1 MLISGGQI
9 MNTRNMAVLAIIII
23 VVVGVGIYGYTSY
36 VASSESGT
44 ITIYAAASL
53 AKQMNA
59 TAAEFEKQ
67 HPNVDVKIQYG
78 GSSDLISQ
86 ITQLNKSVDIMA
98 SADYGLIDKNM
109 IPNQTSFNIEYARN
123 EMVIAYT
130 DKSKN
135 SSQIN
140 STNWYQILNQ
150 SDVKFGIADPNS
162 APAGYRAVM
171 MIQLAES
178 YYNTTGIFND
188 LIGQNSAITSTP
200 NGTGYAISSP
210 DNLNPTSKIVSRPA
224 VADLMP
230 VLQSNAVDYV
240 LVYKSDA
247 EQQKSSGVKYI
258 TLPAELSLNST
269 QYESTYKN
277 YSLIQFSGTNKTKT
291 VKLSPI
297 VYGITVLNNAPQR
310 DLAIQFVQLLLSPEG
325 NKITQNAYQDPI
337 VPAIATND
345 STNIPDPLKQYV
357 QQT

>member
-1 MLISGGQI
+1 
-9 MNTRNMAVLAIIII
+9 MNTRNIAILAIIII
-23 VVVGVGIYGYTSY
+23 AVVGVGIYGFTSY
-36 VASSESGT
+36 VSSSETGT

-67 HPNVDVKIQYG
+67 HPNVKVNIQYG

-98 SADYGLIDKNM
+98 SADYGLISKNM
-109 IPNQTSFNIEYARN
+109 IPNETSFNIEYARN

-130 DKSKN
+130 DKSAN

-188 LIGQNSAITSTP
+188 LIAENSAIISSP

-210 DNLNPTSKIVSRPA
+210 EDLNPTSKIISRPA
-224 VADLMP
+224 VAEVMT
-230 VLQSNAVDYV
+230 VLQSDAVDYA

-247 EQQKSSGVKYI
+247 DQQKSSGVKYV
-258 TLPAELSLNST
+258 TLPDQLALNST
-269 QYESTYKN
+269 QYEPTYKKF
-277 YSLIQFSGTNKTKT
+277 SLIQFSGTNKTKT

-297 VYGITVLNNAPQR
+297 IYGITVLNDAPNR
-310 DLAIQFVQLLLSPEG
+310 ELAIQFVQLLLSPEG
-325 NKITQNAYQDPI
+325 NKITQKTYQDPI
-337 VPAIATND
+337 VPSIATND
-345 STNIPDPLKQYV
+345 STNIPDPLKQYLN
-357 QQT
+357 QA

>member
-1 MLISGGQI
+1 
-9 MNTRNMAVLAIIII
+9 MNNKTMVAIVIIII
-23 VVVGVGIYGYTSY
+23 AVGGVGVYGYNTY

-59 TAAEFEKQ
+59 TAAEFKTK
-67 HPNVDVKIQYG
+67 HPNVDVQIQYG

-109 IPNQTSFNIEYARN
+109 IPDYTSFNIKYARN

-150 SDVKFGIADPNS
+150 SDVKIGIADPNS
-162 APAGYRAVM
+162 APAGYRGVM
-171 MIQLAES
+171 MIQLANS
-178 YYNTTGIFND
+178 FYNNSNIFND
-188 LIGQNSAITSTP
+188 LIASNTAITSQA
-200 NGTGYAISSP
+200 NGTGYIISSP
-210 DNLNPTSKIVSRPA
+210 NNLNPASKIVSRPA
-224 VADLMP
+224 VSDLMP
-230 VLQSNAVDYV
+230 VLQSDSVDYV

-247 EQQKSSGVKYI
+247 EQQKSSGVKYL
-258 TLPAELSLNST
+258 TLPGELALSNT
-269 QYESTYKN
+269 TYESTYKK
-277 YSLIQFSGTNKTKT
+277 YKLIQFSDTNKSKSVTLT
-291 VKLSPI
+291 PI

-310 DLAIQFVQLLLSPEG
+310 NLAIEFVQLLLSPEG
-325 NKITQNAYQDPI
+325 NRITQNSFQDPI
-337 VPAIATND
+337 VPAVATNG
-345 STNIPDPLKQYV
+345 STNIPESLQQYIKQ
-357 QQT
+357 